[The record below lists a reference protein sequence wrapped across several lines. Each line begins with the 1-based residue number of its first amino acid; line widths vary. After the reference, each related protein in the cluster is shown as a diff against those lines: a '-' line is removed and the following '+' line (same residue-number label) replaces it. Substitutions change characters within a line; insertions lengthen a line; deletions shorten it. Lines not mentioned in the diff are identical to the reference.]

1 MRKFKK
7 ALFAKIRLLLSC
19 DIPRKHR
26 KNGSLHFYHRVGIV
40 VSTKAVFNGEAHIW
54 QNVTIGGVK
63 GKYPKFG
70 NNVYILSNVCVIGDV
85 NIGDNVIIGA
95 GSVVTKS
102 VPANSIAV
110 GNPARVIRSAVTLEE
125 INEKIWG

>member
-7 ALFAKIRLLLSC
+7 ALFAKIRLWFSC

-26 KNGSLHFYHRVGIV
+26 INKSLHFHHCVGIV
-40 VSTKAVFNGEAHIW
+40 VSVKAVFTGEAHIW
-54 QNVTIGGVK
+54 QNVTIGGVQ
-63 GKYPKFG
+63 GEYPKIG
-70 NNVYILSNVCVIGDV
+70 NHVYILSNACVIGNV

-110 GNPARVIRSAVTLEE
+110 GNPARVIRSSLTMEE
-125 INEKIWG
+125 IKDKVWG